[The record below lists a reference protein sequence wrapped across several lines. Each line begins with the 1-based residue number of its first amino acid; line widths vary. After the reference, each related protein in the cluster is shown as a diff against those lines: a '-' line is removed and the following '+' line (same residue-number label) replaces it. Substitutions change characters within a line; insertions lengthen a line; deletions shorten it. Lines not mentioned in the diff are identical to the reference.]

1 MVRSHTIEPKGIIN
15 PCNEV
20 EVRAYGFTRVFLFKI
35 FYMVYLIECL
45 NDKKVELKIKLN
57 DDILEI
63 SIIDFEDRIEKYIFL
78 SKKDVFDMVGI
89 LHHIQ
94 KQM

>member
-1 MVRSHTIEPKGIIN
+1 
-15 PCNEV
+15 
-20 EVRAYGFTRVFLFKI
+20 
-35 FYMVYLIECL
+35 MVYLIECL

-57 DDILEI
+57 DDLLEI
-63 SIIDFEDRIEKYIFL
+63 SITDFEDRIEKFIFL